1 MPAVNSSLSTPHSA
15 LDRLVGS
22 ELRLVSP
29 PHKLD
34 LSGPVVGA
42 RYRLLQPQSETASNT
57 IYEAEDL
64 DSGRRV
70 VIRVLRETEGGA
82 MGLRY
87 LAETRA
93 ATGLCHPNIIDI
105 IDFGRDIIGEG
116 EPVAYLVMARLEGES
131 LEKTL
136 ALDGPMHWTKVVTI
150 AKQICLALIAAHEQC
165 IVHCNVSLANCFRVM
180 SDGVPDV
187 IKVLDFGGASFA
199 CKRTGRCTAEP
210 RIGELGSLAPELL
223 TGESFDCRVDIF
235 ALGVLMYRLTT
246 HRMPYVQGS
255 RAGDL
260 GGGSVL
266 NTTVP
271 FEVAPEFE
279 AVVLKALALDPAQR
293 HASAQA
299 MYDALVV
306 AEQASRPPSRL
317 PDDPLHWAHE
327 GRRDAV
333 LYHGVHS
340 AANDEPGSAG
350 LKDSDAEA
358 SSPRWRPALSR
369 TVVAVVALVV
379 LAATTTALQTAWNL
393 LT

>member
-1 MPAVNSSLSTPHSA
+1 MPAVNSSLSTHHSA
-15 LDRLVGS
+15 FDRPVGS

-64 DSGRRV
+64 DNGRRV
-70 VIRVLRETEGGA
+70 VIRVLREPEGGA

-105 IDFGRDIIGEG
+105 IDFGRDIIGDG
-116 EPVAYLVMARLEGES
+116 EPVAYLVMAHLEGES
-131 LEKTL
+131 LEETL

-180 SDGVPDV
+180 SDGAPDV
-187 IKVLDFGGASFA
+187 IKLLDFGGASFA

-210 RIGELGSLAPELL
+210 RNGESGSLAPELL
-223 TGESFDCRVDIF
+223 AGESFDCRVDIF
-235 ALGVLMYRLTT
+235 ALGLLMYRLTT
-246 HRMPYVQGS
+246 HRMPYVQGT

-260 GGGSVL
+260 GSP

-271 FEVAPEFE
+271 FEVAPAFE

-317 PDDPLHWAHE
+317 AEDPLHWAHE
-327 GRRDAV
+327 GRREVV
-333 LYHGVHS
+333 LYQGVLS
-340 AANDEPGSAG
+340 AANDEPESAG
-350 LKDSDAEA
+350 LQGSDAEA
-358 SSPRWRPALSR
+358 SSPRWSPALSR
-369 TVVAVVALVV
+369 TVVVAVALVV
-379 LAATTTALQTAWNL
+379 LVATTTALQTAWNL